1 MSRSSFRFSWKAGLG
16 LCTVLILAGGC
27 TLPTLPDERS
37 SLSAE
42 DYQALY
48 SHVEEEWVGD
58 NIAALVAERGPPDTI
73 LEAQPLMAPYD
84 TGLHVLSYV
93 YRDTTPGG
101 TSCTDAYVVIEE
113 TGVIIKHHCR

>member
-1 MSRSSFRFSWKAGLG
+1 MSRRSFAGGPLKKYQYQPDPAARFSWKAGLG

-58 NIAALVAERGPPDTI
+58 NIAALLAERECEP
-73 LEAQPLMAPYD
+73 
-84 TGLHVLSYV
+84 
-93 YRDTTPGG
+93 
-101 TSCTDAYVVIEE
+101 VV
-113 TGVIIKHHCR
+113 